1 MKRHLA
7 TALCLATAL
16 PLAAQ
21 APSPAPAKH
30 DDSRLEERAQSMRE
44 QIDDGHTVRS
54 HVRVLVRLK
63 NGNKLRGVVK
73 DGRFVERV
81 DGLRFVDAQAKD
93 RGAGIRLWYTSGARN
108 YVFVPFA
115 DFAEYQVL
123 QRISAP
129 ELEEMEKQ
137 LQMEEARKAERLAA
151 AARSAVGKATG
162 SEVPE
167 GAGAVG
173 EVPPAPGQEPGAAT
187 EDTATG
193 KTGGGKTGGG
203 KAAGKDATTEPTKG
217 ASDVDQQR
225 AWFALLQDYPPTAG
239 WNQAKRDEIARR
251 KVVIGAVPSAHEQ
264 KFVDQFAEWE
274 KACQHFAVDKEA
286 KPADAAE
293 AESSSKEHGSRRKR
307 R

>member
-21 APSPAPAKH
+21 QPSPPAPVKPE
-30 DDSRLEERAQSMRE
+30 DSRLQERAQSMRE

-81 DGLRFVDAQAKD
+81 DGLRFVEAQAKD

-108 YVFVPFA
+108 FVFVPFA

-123 QRISAP
+123 QRLSET
-129 ELEEMEKQ
+129 ELEQMEKE
-137 LQMEEARKAERLAA
+137 LQMQESRKAERLAA
-151 AARSAVGKATG
+151 AARATPGKVDHGETATV
-162 SEVPE
+162 SDQPVD
-167 GAGAVG
+167 
-173 EVPPAPGQEPGAAT
+173 VPPAPGQEPGNQGGDTTGSTKDKTTGKAPATNAAT
-187 EDTATG
+187 VEPA
-193 KTGGGKTGGG
+193 
-203 KAAGKDATTEPTKG
+203 KDEVA
-217 ASDVDQQR
+217 QQR

-239 WNQAKRDEIARR
+239 WNKAKRDEIARR

-264 KFVDQFAEWE
+264 QFVDKFAEWE

-286 KPADAAE
+286 KPAEGSE
-293 AESSSKEHGSRRKR
+293 AEESTKDRSSRRKR